1 MKKNKI
7 LIILFCGF
15 IGVFMLLFFLLPKNE
30 FSLNEKRTLAKFP
43 KITVKSVLNGSF
55 ESDFEEYLGDRF
67 PFREKLAAL
76 DAYFKLYTGRNGAN
90 GVYKGKDGYLINT
103 PIKADDSVYNAN
115 VTAMREFIKKNGLE
129 ATVMIVP
136 TTGYIMAD
144 KLPKNHETYNDGE
157 LIIGKAYKDLYTDMQ
172 APDMVETF
180 KNSADREKL
189 YYKTDHHWTSRGA
202 YEAYRLFCENRGL
215 EPLSEGNFEITSYD
229 GFYGTNYSK
238 SALWGEK
245 SETLEVW
252 SYHNNVTVEIVEGV
266 KTEQYDNMFFDKHLS
281 EPDMYPVFLD
291 GNHALTRLTNPD
303 SDGGRL
309 LILKDSYAHCLAPF
323 LINHYSRIDMVD
335 LRYYLDSVSKLCE
348 TENYDEILMV
358 YGLSSLYE
366 SRDISILE

>member
-7 LIILFCGF
+7 LIALFCGF
-15 IGVFMLLFFLLPKNE
+15 IGAFMLLFLILPKKG
-30 FSLNEKRTLAKFP
+30 FSVNEKRALADFP
-43 KITVKSVLNGSF
+43 KITVKSVLNGGF

-67 PFREKLAAL
+67 PFREKLTAL
-76 DAYFKLYTGRNGAN
+76 DAYFKLCTGRNGAN
-90 GVYKGKDGYLINT
+90 GVYRGKDGYLINT
-103 PIKADDSVYNAN
+103 PVKTDESAYNAN
-115 VTAMREFIKKNGLE
+115 LEAMREFIKKTGLE
-129 ATVMIVP
+129 TSVMIVP
-136 TTGYIMAD
+136 TTGYIMSD

-157 LIIGKAYKDLYTDMQ
+157 LIEEVRKDFTADARVIDIGEA
-172 APDMVETF
+172 F
-180 KNSADREKL
+180 KNSADREGL

-202 YEAYRLFCENRGL
+202 YEAYRLFCESRGF
-215 EPLSEGNFEITSYD
+215 EPMAEGDFDITSYD
-229 GFYGTNYSK
+229 GFYGTTYSK

-245 SETLEVW
+245 GETLEVW
-252 SYHNNVTVEIVEGV
+252 RYPNNVTVEIVEGV
-266 KTEQYDNMFFDKHLS
+266 KTEEYDNMFFDEHLS

-309 LILKDSYAHCLAPF
+309 LMLKDSYAHCLAPF

-358 YGLSSLYE
+358 YGLSSLCE